1 MILIGVCGKKYSGK
15 DTMADY
21 LVSRYG
27 FQKRSFAGPLKDACR
42 HLFHFSEA
50 QCHDPRQKDVV
61 DPRWNISPRQAFQ
74 MVGTDWVRRQFHRNF
89 WVERMRFELMGFG
102 PKDRVV
108 LCDVRFENEKD
119 LVLELGGSMWG
130 IQRPSLRHRKDE
142 HESEM
147 SMDSFFASLPLLE
160 NNGSVQE
167 FYSKIDAYI
176 NVVFLQQTDSI

>member
-50 QCHDPRQKDVV
+50 QCHDPRQKEVV
-61 DPRWNISPRQAFQ
+61 DTRWNISPRQAFQ
-74 MVGTDWVRRQFHRNF
+74 MVGTDWVRHQFHRNF
-89 WVERMRFELMGFG
+89 WVERMRHELMGFG
-102 PKDRVV
+102 PNDRVV

-119 LVLELGGSMWG
+119 LVLELGGFMWG
-130 IQRPSLRHRKDE
+130 IQRPSFRRRRDE
-142 HESEM
+142 HESET

-176 NVVFLQQTDSI
+176 NVVFLQ